1 MHFEL
6 TIKSARFSQN
16 WEKLDAIRR
25 SRLITGYISEE
36 GGMGLGPTEN
46 GFLKGTCLKICRLIS
61 PISVI
66 APRYWPTRKPYSL
79 GHYALLP

>member
-25 SRLITGYISEE
+25 SRLITGYISE
-36 GGMGLGPTEN
+36 GGE
-46 GFLKGTCLKICRLIS
+46 
-61 PISVI
+61 
-66 APRYWPTRKPYSL
+66 
-79 GHYALLP
+79 